1 MEARIFQVSE
11 NTQKCTLLFSVGK
24 KKKRFQIKIIAR
36 KYKTR
41 GIRFSSIT

>member
-24 KKKRFQIKIIAR
+24 KKKKGFKS
-36 KYKTR
+36 K
-41 GIRFSSIT
+41 